1 MLTLVLRVHF
11 THIKLTIDICYV
23 SILWCCNLITCYLD
37 VTIWHF
43 QDPAAVVVD
52 HSGYAVSATE
62 GDHTLIASDDFIN
75 INLLFSRYMQQAPV
89 LKVLS
94 ASPITFS
101 ANPKSKVTTPPSL
114 TGTSIIQA

>member
-1 MLTLVLRVHF
+1 
-11 THIKLTIDICYV
+11 
-23 SILWCCNLITCYLD
+23 
-37 VTIWHF
+37 
-43 QDPAAVVVD
+43 DPAAVVVD

-94 ASPITFS
+94 ASPTTFS